1 MKKFITLSLA
11 FALAGGISSL
21 IDTNPTTQDTDTS
34 TPSFISVPAPDAGTA
49 KHTILSNGMSLNI
62 LSDTLSIDPRPVQF
76 SANVDTNNISNS
88 SLNTNTVNNT
98 NTATNTNNNTNTT
111 GNVDTMTPK
120 TNIDTYRNPTPT
132 RTITK
137 SPIANTTQNTF
148 VTARENTPSST
159 SNTNNTPTQRLSTP
173 SVRSTTRNVDTNTAS
188 QPRIALWSINGK
200 NIDEDASSIQLSDE
214 LNAQRTRLDENI
226 SCLQGKF
233 DKDNSML
240 VVEGENAE
248 LVLQYTQAIRTLSQK
263 LIHNQLDYNR
273 SLGYF
278 GNLDNL
284 DDTTSG
290 NYILTKSIIGTR
302 ILYMDC
308 LNMAIEGLCQL
319 LDNHSS
325 VRDFEDLNNT
335 TTTPITNNTT
345 TNNSN
350 SYTGQ
355 TTANNTTT
363 RNTSNTT
370 TNNTIV
376 NNTTTPTT
384 RNNLTNN
391 STSTNNAV
399 ANNTT
404 SSTTRNNSDTT
415 TNNAVANNTTSSTSR
430 NNSNTTTN
438 NAVINNKTS
447 TTTNTIR
454 NNTNTSIQ
462 NNVNTNNMNSTTN
475 QSNLPN
481 TTTRTISSTN
491 TQLTPTPNS
500 TNTQGNNST
509 TSTTRTTNTT
519 ATTLE
524 LPKRTDNSAYSHNKM
539 TKSNDDQTK
548 TLPGQNANTPKTLEY
563 IHDND
568 AVIVVDRE

>member
-76 SANVDTNNISNS
+76 SANVDTNNISNTS
-88 SLNTNTVNNT
+88 TNNTNTVNNT
-98 NTATNTNNNTNTT
+98 NTATNTSNSTNTT

-148 VTARENTPSST
+148 VSARENTPNST
-159 SNTNNTPTQRLSTP
+159 NNSNNTPTQRLSTP

-325 VRDFEDLNNT
+325 VTDYSDLNNT
-335 TTTPITNNTT
+335 TTTPRTINAT

-350 SYTGQ
+350 SYAGQ

-370 TNNTIV
+370 TNNAVV

-391 STSTNNAV
+391 S
-399 ANNTT
+399 
-404 SSTTRNNSDTT
+404 
-415 TNNAVANNTTSSTSR
+415 
-430 NNSNTTTN
+430 TTTN

-454 NNTNTSIQ
+454 NNANTSIQ

-509 TSTTRTTNTT
+509 TNTTRTTNTT

-548 TLPGQNANTPKTLEY
+548 TLPGQNSNTPKTLEY